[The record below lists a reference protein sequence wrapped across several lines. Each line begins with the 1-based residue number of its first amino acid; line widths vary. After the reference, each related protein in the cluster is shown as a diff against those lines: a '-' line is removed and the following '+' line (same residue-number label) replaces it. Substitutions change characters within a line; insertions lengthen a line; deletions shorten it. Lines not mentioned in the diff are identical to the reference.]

1 MLKKGIDAR
10 NRTQW
15 ITRESLL
22 AHQTESLGKGRRA
35 QEERGHSRD
44 TSRPVV
50 SVEITTTEQ
59 AKVESCFIVPS
70 SNWLG
75 GHPFKVEIGVRVSV
89 G

>member
-22 AHQTESLGKGRRA
+22 VHQMENLGKGRRA
-35 QEERGHSRD
+35 QEERSHSRD

-59 AKVESCFIVPS
+59 AKVESCFMVPS
-70 SNWLG
+70 SSGLG
-75 GHPFKVEIGVRVSV
+75 QEIFIL
-89 G
+89 